1 MYRGVLIGL
10 AVAAGVVVLFFGV
23 VIALS
28 LLGSQAS
35 TKYRAIPMP
44 PVSALPD
51 FPDSTSSSVRV
62 ASVVDDPEPTLE
74 EACGGVQPDQPSV
87 SIPPGFAPLDAA
99 GSGQYAHVVRVADSK
114 EELVAT
120 VDLESG
126 KVERSPM
133 RTRLAAIGR
142 DSAAVVC
149 VRSDTTNTTR
159 ELICGT
165 NKLESNGTPFG
176 YLVVS
181 AEAVRLQAFELASGR
196 ALGTGEVVAEGATC
210 PSDYTKIETNDV
222 DAEYARLDA
231 ASKLIYF
238 ESVAP
243 TDDQLARWT
252 ADHLKGGTYH

>member
-1 MYRGVLIGL
+1 MIGL
-10 AVAAGVVVLFFGV
+10 GVAAALVVLFFGA

-35 TKYRAIPMP
+35 TTFRAIPMSSN
-44 PVSALPD
+44 PVSELPD
-51 FPDSTSSSVRV
+51 FTASTSSSVRV
-62 ASVVDDPEPTLE
+62 ASAVDDPEPTLE
-74 EACGGVQPDQPSV
+74 EACGGVQPEQPIV

-99 GSGQYAHVVRVADSK
+99 GGGQYAHVVRVVDSK
-114 EELVAT
+114 EDLVAT
-120 VDLESG
+120 VDLGTGNIE
-126 KVERSPM
+126 KSPM
-133 RTRLAAIGR
+133 RTRLAGIGR

-149 VRSDTTNTTR
+149 VSSDTTTTTR
-159 ELICGT
+159 ELVCGT

-181 AEAVRLQAFELASGR
+181 AETVRLQVFELASGR
-196 ALGTGEVVAEGATC
+196 ALGTGEVVAGGATC
-210 PSDYTKIETNDV
+210 PSDYTKIETDDV